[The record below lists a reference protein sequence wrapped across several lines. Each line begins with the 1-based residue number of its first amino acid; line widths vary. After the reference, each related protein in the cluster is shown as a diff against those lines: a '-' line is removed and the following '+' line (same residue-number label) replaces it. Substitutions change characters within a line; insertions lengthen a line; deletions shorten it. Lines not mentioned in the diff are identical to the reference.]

1 MKKSLKKKRLK
12 VNPSPAL
19 LAPAVH
25 PPGFS
30 SGEPHTMPIYPA
42 LNLVFVHVPKTAG
55 GAIEELLE
63 PYKAPGRK
71 TTFNRLVAKLPIK
84 RDIARAYIPG
94 HATALYLRRRMGS
107 KQWDAY
113 ISFAVVRNPYD
124 QAISA
129 YEFERQNTRHH
140 RHSRSVRMSFLN
152 YVKAR
157 DLGQSAFVCDQS
169 GRVIIDQLIK
179 FESLHADLDAFF
191 ADLNIK
197 ERLPRQGSR
206 NTSDKK
212 PRKSY
217 LTPEVISVINTKTR
231 ADFDNF
237 GYEMMS

>member
-1 MKKSLKKKRLK
+1 MKKCQKKKRQK

-25 PPGFS
+25 PPGFF
-30 SGEPHTMPIYPA
+30 SGVPHTMPIYPA
-42 LNLVFVHVPKTAG
+42 INLVFVHVPKTAG

-71 TTFNRLVAKLPIK
+71 TAFNRLVAKLPIK

-94 HATALYLRRRMGS
+94 HATALYLRRRMGL
-107 KQWDAY
+107 KHWDAY
-113 ISFAVVRNPYD
+113 SSFAVVRNPYD

-140 RHSRSVRMSFLN
+140 RHTRSVRMSFLE

-157 DLGQSAFVCDQS
+157 DLGQSVFVCDQS
-169 GRVIIDQLIK
+169 GRVIVDQLIK
-179 FESLHADLDAFF
+179 FERLHADLDAFF
-191 ADLNIK
+191 ADLKIK

-212 PRKSY
+212 PRESY